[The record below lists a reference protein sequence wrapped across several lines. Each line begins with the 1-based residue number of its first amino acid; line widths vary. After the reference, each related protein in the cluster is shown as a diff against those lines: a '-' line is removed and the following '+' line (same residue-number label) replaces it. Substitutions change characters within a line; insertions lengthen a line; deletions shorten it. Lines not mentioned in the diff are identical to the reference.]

1 VKGIL
6 LQDWLMLWGNT
17 NSSNP
22 VVQSDPDWFD
32 ASGYQDI
39 VLWSQL
45 GNCDGSAGTVL
56 TLTYETAPI
65 KSESTSPRDGQ
76 RDIAALRGPQRAGYT
91 YLDAERHAL
100 PARACAVGALEAF
113 GGLRERHLA
122 GVLPGASF
130 TERTRA
136 IRWDVVGGANDTFA

>member
-1 VKGIL
+1 
-6 LQDWLMLWGNT
+6 MLWGNT

-65 KSESTSPRDGQ
+65 KSESTFRAMASVTLPLSVGPNVQVTPILMQSATPSQPVLARWV
-76 RDIAALRGPQRAGYT
+76 RWKLSAASVSGIWLVSFRVLASLNGPG
-91 YLDAERHAL
+91 
-100 PARACAVGALEAF
+100 PSVGM
-113 GGLRERHLA
+113 
-122 GVLPGASF
+122 
-130 TERTRA
+130 
-136 IRWDVVGGANDTFA
+136 